1 MWSAFYDANPGRVLS
16 TRFLGT
22 FSRRAYYGPLAPF
35 RARSIGRSG
44 LPGRRWVRVRNTLAG
59 VSDDDLH
66 LIHLVASPRVS
77 PMAAPHRRRTFL
89 GREVVGEVAEIG
101 PEAEFLRIGDRVV
114 YQMDQ
119 CCATQHVEPPCPQ
132 CAAGNYTLC
141 ENRYLPGP
149 EALGAGW
156 SDEMILHERQLFLV
170 PDQLSDEQAALIA
183 PTASALHATLRY
195 QPPPGG
201 HALVI
206 GAGTPGL
213 MVIQALKALHP
224 NIAITVQPTHNFQ
237 VGYATQSGVAN
248 VLEAEGSAAAAARV
262 TGAKHFKTRRGA
274 ELLVGG
280 FDVVY
285 DTIGSASSLQH
296 ALRWTREGGTVVLV
310 GRRLALTD
318 ADLTPLWHREI
329 TLAGVQAHG
338 TENWPGG
345 LGPSGWGVDGGRVS
359 SFALAAAMLRDRRMA
374 PERLITHRFP
384 LREVRRAVATAQD
397 EATHRAVKIVLDMRP
412 MPDYAPAGVQSLAQE
427 VTG

>member
-1 MWSAFYDANPGRVLS
+1 MWSAYYDSNPARVLS
-16 TRFLGT
+16 TRILGT

-35 RARSIGRSG
+35 RARTVARSA
-44 LPGRRWVRVRNTLAG
+44 LPGRRWVRVRNALAG
-59 VSDDDLH
+59 VSEDDLS
-66 LIHLVASPRVS
+66 LIHLAASSRVS
-77 PMAAPHRRRTFL
+77 LMAAPRRSRIFL

-101 PEAEFLRIGDRVV
+101 PEVEFLRIGDRVA
-114 YQMDQ
+114 YQTDQ
-119 CCATQHVEPPCPQ
+119 CCATEQVEPPCAQ
-132 CAAGNYTLC
+132 CAAGNYSLC

-170 PDQLSDEQAALIA
+170 PDQLTDEQAALIA
-183 PTASALHATLRY
+183 PIASALHAILRY

-206 GAGTPGL
+206 GGGTSGL
-213 MVIQALKALHP
+213 LLIQALKALQP
-224 NIAITVQPTHNFQ
+224 NSAITVQPTHGFQ
-237 VGYATQSGVAN
+237 VGFATQSGVTN
-248 VLEAEGSAAAAARV
+248 ILESEDSSAAAARV
-262 TGAKHFKTRRGA
+262 TGAKHFKTRLGA

-285 DTIGSASSLQH
+285 DSIGSANSLQH
-296 ALRWTREGGTVVLV
+296 ALRWAREGGTVVLV
-310 GRRLALTD
+310 GRRLAPVD

-359 SFALAAAMLRDRRMA
+359 SFALAAAMLRDRRIA

-397 EATHRAVKIVLDMRP
+397 TATHRAIKVVLDMRP
-412 MPDYAPAGVQSLAQE
+412 MSAYAPEGNQSVAQE